1 MINNV
6 AIMYEQLEIW
16 IVNKPS
22 VSVYTRNHGNEELT
36 FLLQLRQ
43 EEKPLFHLSQ

>member
-1 MINNV
+1 MKNWK
-6 AIMYEQLEIW
+6 IW
-16 IVNKPS
+16 IVSKPP

-43 EEKPLFHLSQ
+43 EEKSLSLESVAVENG